1 MSDKLNNNAFS
12 VTLEFLNGL
21 FTLNNALIIDAYFIE
36 DIFSPFVTGA
46 ITFSDTAGIFEKGPI
61 TGNEMITFQYTGTSE
76 GDVLIKRTFIV
87 YKISEITALDNTDP
101 NNTTV
106 ELLFIDPIFM
116 SLGIQQF
123 SRSWKE
129 EYGHDIIKHIVTKIG
144 EIDEKF
150 LNLENDAWEECREKF
165 DFYMPWWNCIDSI
178 KWLMKRMSSKK
189 TELSGYLFYSNG
201 YQSEKPEREGLSTIN
216 LTTIDTL
223 LSKTDRMKISVDDD
237 AQYIITPINGT
248 DSAKDKTTD
257 ETSDIITSKKDE
269 NNVLSWSISS
279 IDKNSIKGIAGGHYY
294 GFNNKEKRLIDKEYT
309 YDENMKKHTV
319 LGLSS
324 LFSDISLA
332 DAGRVFTGEE
342 DEALIQNIMYDDWV
356 SRYIMQHYVSIVV
369 PGHHARY
376 VGGLIEL
383 QFPTRY
389 TSEYPVNK
397 ALSGGYL
404 VKTITHYFSPQ
415 DFIRYRQKMVLIKN
429 GYDSEINGLDQAEK
443 KNLFV
448 DLSNTL
454 GK

>member
-1 MSDKLNNNAFS
+1 MKDIANNAFS
-12 VTLEFLNGL
+12 VTIEFLNGL
-21 FTLNNALIIDAYFIE
+21 FTLNNALIVDAYFIE
-36 DIFSPFVTGA
+36 DIFSPFVTGG
-46 ITFSDTAGIFEKGPI
+46 ITFSDTAGIFEKGPL
-61 TGNEMITFQYTGTSE
+61 TGNEMITFQYTGSSE
-76 GDVLIKRTFIV
+76 GDALIKRTFII
-87 YKISEITALDNTDP
+87 YKISEITAMNNSDS
-101 NNTTV
+101 NNTTI
-106 ELLFIDPIFM
+106 ELFFIDPIFM

-150 LNLENDAWEECREKF
+150 LNLDNEAWEECREKF

-189 TELSGYLFYSNG
+189 TELSGYLFFSNG
-201 YQSEKPEREGLSTIN
+201 YESNKPEREGLSTIN

-223 LSKTDRMKISVDDD
+223 LSKTDRMKISTDDD
-237 AQYIITPINGT
+237 AQYVITPINGT
-248 DSAKDKTTD
+248 NESINETDSTQTAKM
-257 ETSDIITSKKDE
+257 EE
-269 NNVLSWSISS
+269 NKVLSWSISS

-309 YDENMKKHTV
+309 YDENMKKHTI

-342 DEALIQNIMYDDWV
+342 DETIIQNIMYDDWV
-356 SRYIMQHYVSIVV
+356 SRYIMQHYVSIIV

-376 VGGLIEL
+376 VGGLIEVV
-383 QFPTRY
+383 FPTRY
-389 TSEYPVNK
+389 TNEYPVNK

-404 VKTITHYFSPQ
+404 IKTITHYFSPQ
-415 DFIRYRQKMVLIKN
+415 DFISYRQKMVLIKN
-429 GYDSEINGLDQAEK
+429 GYDTEINGLDQAEK

-448 DLSNTL
+448 NLSNTL

>member
-1 MSDKLNNNAFS
+1 MKDVANNAFS
-12 VTLEFLNGL
+12 VTIEFLNGL
-21 FTLNNALIIDAYFIE
+21 FTLNNALIVDAYFIE
-36 DIFSPFVTGA
+36 DIFSPFVTGG
-46 ITFSDTAGIFEKGPI
+46 ITFSDTAGIFEKGPL
-61 TGNEMITFQYTGTSE
+61 TGNEMITFQYTGSSE
-76 GDVLIKRTFIV
+76 GDALIKRTFIV
-87 YKISEITALDNTDP
+87 YKISEITAMNNGDS
-101 NNTTV
+101 NNTTI
-106 ELLFIDPIFM
+106 ELFFIDPIFM

-150 LNLENDAWEECREKF
+150 LNLDNEAWEECREKF

-189 TELSGYLFYSNG
+189 TELSGYLFFSNG
-201 YQSEKPEREGLSTIN
+201 YESNKPEREGLSTIN

-223 LSKTDRMKISVDDD
+223 LSKTDRMKISTDDD
-237 AQYIITPINGT
+237 AQYVITPINGSNESINET
-248 DSAKDKTTD
+248 DSTQTAKM
-257 ETSDIITSKKDE
+257 EE
-269 NNVLSWSISS
+269 NKVLSWSISS

-309 YDENMKKHTV
+309 YDENMKKHTI

-342 DEALIQNIMYDDWV
+342 DETIIQNIMYDDWV
-356 SRYIMQHYVSIVV
+356 SRYIMQHYVSIIV

-376 VGGLIEL
+376 VGGLIEVV
-383 QFPTRY
+383 FPTRY
-389 TSEYPVNK
+389 TNEYPVNK

-404 VKTITHYFSPQ
+404 IKTITHYFSPQ
-415 DFIRYRQKMVLIKN
+415 DFISYRQKMVLIKN
-429 GYDSEINGLDQAEK
+429 GYDTEINGLDQAEK

-448 DLSNTL
+448 NLSNTL